1 MSYKQDISVEM
12 RRSRCLKKTKKL
24 KFFQH
29 EISLGT
35 ILEILLLYIIV
46 FILPRILQLSFVQ
59 TIIFSV
65 IVCLLYLLTVVAIS
79 LAPFSFRWAKEHLNW
94 LLLLFVPL
102 FVLLIAILFISCFDF
117 QGDNE
122 IRKAD
127 VLSFGGDYIA
137 FVGAFCL
144 GYFLYL
150 KEQDRERK
158 EKRLQIQLLLDSLEI
173 AHRSLMKIKTLT
185 SSIENNKNA
194 DEVLKGK
201 IKKIEYDTRWRLNYY
216 SYESLC
222 GPNPYLKDSIELFWA
237 MLERVND
244 NLEVGKISRAAQI
257 YSEYIDETCFYAIQ
271 GYDFFEMS
279 LILSE
284 ACHDFWMPHEKG
296 FLYQKETKAEIN
308 QLKKK
313 YYPVIENH
321 IYNYL
326 VKESL
331 TESEDHEIIQR
342 DTVDWLCNNSEEIKN
357 YIDDPRKMRAISC
370 VVFECSVQFEH
381 QPSRVGY
388 CWGTYSLRK

>member
-1 MSYKQDISVEM
+1 MKRHFQYNWYKYLAV
-12 RRSRCLKKTKKL
+12 
-24 KFFQH
+24 
-29 EISLGT
+29 
-35 ILEILLLYIIV
+35 ILLP
-46 FILPRILQLSFVQ
+46 ILLWCFLFNLLSKPQNREQVRILFVGESLDVASLQIDLQVALPTLSAQPLKEITVMQAVPGALSFHE
-59 TIIFSV
+59 F
-65 IVCLLYLLTVVAIS
+65 LIS
-79 LAPFSFRWAKEHLNW
+79 QSFR
-94 LLLLFVPL
+94 
-102 FVLLIAILFISCFDF
+102 
-117 QGDNE
+117 
-122 IRKAD
+122 
-127 VLSFGGDYIA
+127 
-137 FVGAFCL
+137 
-144 GYFLYL
+144 
-150 KEQDRERK
+150 
-158 EKRLQIQLLLDSLEI
+158 
-173 AHRSLMKIKTLT
+173 
-185 SSIENNKNA
+185 
-194 DEVLKGK
+194 
-201 IKKIEYDTRWRLNYY
+201 YD
-216 SYESLC
+216 
-222 GPNPYLKDSIELFWA
+222 I
-237 MLERVND
+237 
-244 NLEVGKISRAAQI
+244 
-257 YSEYIDETCFYAIQ
+257 
-271 GYDFFEMS
+271 